1 MPNYENILLEVD
13 TERAVALITINR
25 ADKLNALSRPLLADL
40 GAAVDEVA
48 ADDRARA
55 LIVTGAGSKAFV
67 AGADIAEIAALDGAE
82 LGEQY
87 SRFGQEVMRKLEL
100 LPKPVIMAINGYAL
114 GGGCELALCGDVRIA
129 ADTAQL
135 GQPEINLGVIPGFGG
150 TQRLARLIGRDR
162 AKLLIFTGER
172 VGAEEAYQLGMVD
185 RVVPAAGLMD
195 AAYELA
201 ASLAGKAPRALALV
215 KAAVNGGLDLPLDG
229 GLKLEA
235 DLFGRVVN
243 TEDRREGT
251 SAFLDKRQAQW
262 SGR

>member
-1 MPNYENILLEVD
+1 MPDYENILLEIDVA
-13 TERAVALITINR
+13 RALALITINR
-25 ADKLNALSRPLLADL
+25 PDKLNALSRPLLEDL
-40 GAAVDEVA
+40 SAAIDEVA

-55 LIVTGAGSKAFV
+55 VILTGAGSKAFV
-67 AGADIAEIAALDGAE
+67 AGADIAEIAAL
-82 LGEQY
+82 LGPEAGVEY
-87 SRFGQEVMRKLEL
+87 SRFGQGVMRKLEL
-100 LPKPVIMAINGYAL
+100 LPKPVIVAINGYAL

-172 VGAEEAYQLGMVD
+172 VGAEEAYQLGIVD
-185 RVVPAAGLMD
+185 RVVPATGLME

-201 ASLAGKAPRALALV
+201 VSLASKAPRALALA
-215 KAAVNGGLDLPLDG
+215 KAAVNEGADLPLDE

-235 DLFGRVVN
+235 DLFGRVVD

-251 SAFLDKRQAQW
+251 SAFL
-262 SGR
+262 

>member
-13 TERAVALITINR
+13 TERSVALITINR

-55 LIVTGAGSKAFV
+55 LIITGAGSKAFV
-67 AGADIAEIAALDGAE
+67 AGADITEIAALDGAE
-82 LGEQY
+82 MGEEY

-135 GQPEINLGVIPGFGG
+135 GQPEINLGVIPGFGA

-172 VGAEEAYQLGMVD
+172 VGAEEAYQLGLVD
-185 RVVPAAGLMD
+185 RVVPPAGLMD

-215 KAAVNGGLDLPLDG
+215 KAAVNGGLDLPLDE

-235 DLFGRVVN
+235 DLFGRIVN

-251 SAFLDKRQAQW
+251 SAFLEKRQAQW

>member
-1 MPNYENILLEVD
+1 
-13 TERAVALITINR
+13 
-25 ADKLNALSRPLLADL
+25 
-40 GAAVDEVA
+40 
-48 ADDRARA
+48 
-55 LIVTGAGSKAFV
+55 
-67 AGADIAEIAALDGAE
+67 
-82 LGEQY
+82 
-87 SRFGQEVMRKLEL
+87 
-100 LPKPVIMAINGYAL
+100 
-114 GGGCELALCGDVRIA
+114 LALCGDVRIA

-172 VGAEEAYQLGMVD
+172 VGADEAYQLGMVD

-215 KAAVNGGLDLPLDG
+215 KAAVNGGLDLPLDE

-251 SAFLDKRQAQW
+251 SAFLEKRQAQW

>member
-82 LGEQY
+82 MGEQY

-215 KAAVNGGLDLPLDG
+215 KAAVNGGLDLPLDE

-235 DLFGRVVN
+235 DLFGHVVN

-251 SAFLDKRQAQW
+251 SAFLEKRQAQW